1 MYLINWNRA
10 LFLSLSLPPYSSIFI
25 FFSQY
30 LYLTSL
36 FPSYSL
42 SLSLSLFVYPL
53 FSTFSSAPQT
63 VMIIN
68 VTSSHFCLHLY
79 LPASLLLYFYLFI
92 HNPLLLT
99 WSILSLCT
107 PILIPFSFP
116 LFLFYF
122 ILAFHFRLPLYV
134 SPYSFTELNSYYI
147 SHMKA
152 QKRLKWVRLRRI
164 VCVTGLTAVVMGFEV
179 CVCNCSSNSQPKKW
193 IFKK

>member
-1 MYLINWNRA
+1 MLSFFLSPPTLLIHLYFLLSVT
-10 LFLSLSLPPYSSIFI
+10 LFDFSFSFILSLSV
-25 FFSQY
+25 
-30 LYLTSL
+30 
-36 FPSYSL
+36 
-42 SLSLSLFVYPL
+42 SLFVYPL

-79 LPASLLLYFYLFI
+79 LPASLLLYFYLFT

-152 QKRLKWVRLRRI
+152 QKRLKWVRLRSI

-193 IFKK
+193 FFKK

>member
-1 MYLINWNRA
+1 M
-10 LFLSLSLPPYSSIFI
+10 
-25 FFSQY
+25 
-30 LYLTSL
+30 TSL
-36 FPSYSL
+36 FPSY

-152 QKRLKWVRLRRI
+152 QKRLKWVRLRSI

-179 CVCNCSSNSQPKKW
+179 RVCVCNCASNSQPKNE
-193 IFKK
+193 FKKKKIVCSSIL

>member
-1 MYLINWNRA
+1 MLSF
-10 LFLSLSLPPYSSIFI
+10 FLSPPSLLIHLYFLLSVTLFDFSFSFI
-25 FFSQY
+25 
-30 LYLTSL
+30 
-36 FPSYSL
+36 L

-79 LPASLLLYFYLFI
+79 LPASLLLYFYLFT

-122 ILAFHFRLPLYV
+122 ILAFHFRLPVLSMSV
-134 SPYSFTELNSYYI
+134 LTVLLNSI
-147 SHMKA
+147 RTVS
-152 QKRLKWVRLRRI
+152 L
-164 VCVTGLTAVVMGFEV
+164 
-179 CVCNCSSNSQPKKW
+179 
-193 IFKK
+193 IFKHRNDWNELDWGV